1 VTTLLES
8 PIRAVDAPEP
18 PRRSADSRWYWL
30 AAGAVLGFGLFLR
43 FWLRSDLWL
52 DEALTV
58 NIAKLHLT
66 QIPGALRHDGA
77 PPLYY
82 VLLHFWMRLFGRGDF
97 SVRAL
102 SGLASVLALPCVW
115 FAGRRLAGKRGAFA
129 AVMVMGTSPFA
140 IGYANS
146 ARMYSLMVLWSLLGL
161 LAFVRALED
170 PRLPRL
176 AAVAVMAALIIYTHY
191 WGMYL
196 LMAAGGWLLFRAWR
210 PTPTVLA
217 GEAEVRRTTLLVMG
231 AMAVGGLTFVP
242 WIPTLL
248 FQAAHTGTPWTS
260 PAGLGDILG
269 ILGEYAGGGP
279 WGALLGLSLFTML
292 LLGLFGRLID
302 DRHILLELRTRR
314 RARPI
319 ACIFITTLILAVI
332 ASGSAGSAF
341 IGRYTSVVYPL
352 FILLVALGV
361 SLFQDRRII
370 AGVLFVICGSGLT
383 VVFGGSNANR
393 TEAGLVA
400 EVLNKQARAGDLI
413 VYCPDQLGPAVD
425 RLLHQPVAELTF
437 PRAIGPERVN
447 WVDYR
452 QVIQRTN
459 VAAFADDMMQ
469 RVGQGHTLWY
479 VWRRG
484 YPALGQSCTQLYNEF
499 SAFRPSEEMV
509 HVFVYRYY
517 EHEALYRFT
526 G

>member
-8 PIRAVDAPEP
+8 PVRAVETPVP
-18 PRRSADSRWYWL
+18 PQRSGEDRFYWI

-52 DEALTV
+52 DEALSV
-58 NIAKLHLT
+58 NIAKLHVS

-82 VLLHFWMRLFGRGDF
+82 LLLHFWMRLFGQGDF
-97 SVRAL
+97 AVRAL

-115 FAGRRLAGKRGAFA
+115 FAGRRLAGQRGAFA

-146 ARMYSLMVLWSLLGL
+146 SRMYSLMVLWSLLGL

-170 PRLPRL
+170 PAPRRL
-176 AAVAVMAALIIYTHY
+176 AAVAVMAAVIIYTHY

-196 LMAAGGWLLFRAWR
+196 LLAAGGWLLFRAWR
-210 PTPTVLA
+210 PTATA
-217 GEAEVRRTTLLVMG
+217 TASEADERRTTVLVIG
-231 AMAVGGLTFVP
+231 AVAVGFLTFAP

-302 DRHILLELRTRR
+302 ERHILLELRTRR

-319 ACIFITTLILAVI
+319 ACIFITTLVIAVI

-341 IGRYTSVVYPL
+341 VGRYTAVVYPL
-352 FILLVALGV
+352 FILLVGLGV
-361 SLFQDRRII
+361 SLFPDRRIM

-383 VVFGGSNANR
+383 VAFGGSNANR

-400 EVLNKQARAGDLI
+400 DVLNQQVQPGDLV
-413 VYCPDQLGPAVD
+413 VYCPDQLAPAVD
-425 RLLHQPVAELTF
+425 RLLRHPVAELTF
-437 PRAIGPERVN
+437 PRAIGPQRVD

-452 QVIQRTN
+452 QVIARTN
-459 VAAFADDMMQ
+459 VAAFAQDMIQ
-469 RVGQGHTLWY
+469 RVGKGNTLWY

-484 YPALGQSCTQLYNEF
+484 YPALGQSSTQLYNEF
-499 SAFRPSEEMV
+499 SAARPSEEMV

-517 EHEALYRFT
+517 EHETLDRFP

>member
-1 VTTLLES
+1 MRELEAPAPPGRSLES
-8 PIRAVDAPEP
+8 RFF
-18 PRRSADSRWYWL
+18 WL

-52 DEALTV
+52 DEALSV

-82 VLLHFWMRLFGRGDF
+82 VLLHFWMRIFGQGDF
-97 SVRAL
+97 AVRAL
-102 SGLASVLALPCVW
+102 SGVASVAALPFAW
-115 FAGRRLAGKRGAFA
+115 FAGRRLAGPRCAAA
-129 AVMVMGTSPFA
+129 AVLVMGTSPFA
-140 IGYANS
+140 IGYANA
-146 ARMYSLMVLWSLLGL
+146 ARMYALMVLWTLLGL
-161 LAFVRALED
+161 LALVRALEQ
-170 PRLPRL
+170 PRPSRL
-176 AAVAVMAALIIYTHY
+176 AAVGVMAALIIYTHY

-196 LMAAGGWLLFRAWR
+196 LIAAGGWLLFRAWR
-210 PTPTVLA
+210 PTATA
-217 GEAEVRRTTLLVMG
+217 TGSEADERRTSLLVIG
-231 AMAVGGLTFVP
+231 AVAAGGLTFVP
-242 WIPTLL
+242 WVPSLL
-248 FQAAHTGTPWTS
+248 YQAAHTGTPWTS

-302 DRHILLELRTRR
+302 GRHILLELRTRR

-319 ACIFITTLILAVI
+319 ACIFITTLVIAVI
-332 ASGSAGSAF
+332 ASGSSGSAF
-341 IGRYTSVVYPL
+341 VGRYTSVVYPL

-361 SLFQDRRII
+361 SLFQDRRIM
-370 AGVLFVICGSGLT
+370 AGVLFVVCGSGLT
-383 VVFGGSNANR
+383 VAFGGSNANR

-400 EVLNKQARAGDLI
+400 DVLNQEARAGDVV
-413 VYCPDQLGPAVD
+413 VYCPDQLGPAVH
-425 RLLHQPVAELTF
+425 RLLRPAVTELTF

-459 VAAFADDMMQ
+459 VAAFADEMMQ
-469 RVGQGHTLWY
+469 RSSKGHTLWY

-484 YPALGQSCTQLYNEF
+484 YPALGQACTQLYNEF
-499 SAFRPSEEMV
+499 SSFRPSEEMV

-517 EHEALYRFT
+517 EHEALYRFS